1 MIKRKERIIIRKGKK
16 RSLEDWVLDSVI
28 FILLMLIILFTLYP
42 FYYILIITFNSGADT
57 ASGGMYLWPRQF
69 TFENYS
75 YFLNDPKWLKAFG
88 MSILRTVVGTTLGV
102 LFTCLVA
109 YGLARKELMF
119 RKSYFFIIIF
129 AMNFSG
135 GLIAYY
141 VVLRSIGLMNTFG
154 VYVIPGMLNLFFL
167 LIAIS
172 FFNEIPEE
180 IGESARIDGASEVSI
195 FIRIMLPVSMPLI
208 ATMCLFIGSGH
219 WNSWLDSAYFVQNE
233 NLRTLTYRM
242 MQVINQSMVASGAS
256 EAANAAMSR
265 THVTPFS
272 IQATAMVVS
281 ILPILGVYP
290 FLQKHFVSGMMLGSV
305 KG

>member
-1 MIKRKERIIIRKGKK
+1 MALRRKKTF
-16 RSLEDWVLDSVI
+16 EDWSLDTFI
-28 FILLMLIILFTLYP
+28 FIALLLIVAVTLYP
-42 FYYILIITFNSGADT
+42 FYYILLITFNAGTDT
-57 ASGGMYLWPRQF
+57 TNGGMYFWPRDF
-69 TFENYS
+69 TLANYN
-75 YFLNDPKWLKAFG
+75 YFLSEPKWIRALG
-88 MSILRTVVGTTLGV
+88 MSLLRTVVGTALGV
-102 LFTCLVA
+102 LFTSLVA
-109 YGLARKELMF
+109 YGLAKKELIF
-119 RKSYFFIIIF
+119 RNGYFMIILF

-141 VVLRSIGLMNTFG
+141 VVLRSIGLINTFG

-172 FFNEIPEE
+172 FFRDIPEE
-180 IGESARIDGASEVSI
+180 LAESARIDGASELRI
-195 FIRIMLPVSMPLI
+195 FARIMLPVSMPLL

-219 WNSWLDSAYFVQNE
+219 WNAWLDSAYFVQNE
-233 NLRTLTYRM
+233 GLRTLTYRM
-242 MQVINQSMVASGAS
+242 MQVINQTMVPSGDAASS
-256 EAANAAMSR
+256 SMSR

-281 ILPILGVYP
+281 IIPILGVYP

>member
-1 MIKRKERIIIRKGKK
+1 
-16 RSLEDWVLDSVI
+16 
-28 FILLMLIILFTLYP
+28 
-42 FYYILIITFNSGADT
+42 
-57 ASGGMYLWPRQF
+57 MYLWPRDF
-69 TFENYS
+69 TFGNYI
-75 YFLNDPKWLKAFG
+75 YFLEDPKWVSALG
-88 MSILRTVVGTTLGV
+88 MSLLRTVIGTTLGV
-102 LFTCLVA
+102 LFTAMVA
-109 YGLARKELMF
+109 YGLARRDLLF

-141 VVLRSIGLMNTFG
+141 IVLKSMGLINTFG

-180 IGESARIDGASEVSI
+180 LGESARIDGASELRI
-195 FIRIMLPVSMPLI
+195 FARIVIPVSLPLI
-208 ATMCLFIGSGH
+208 ATMSLFIGSGH
-219 WNSWLDSAYFVQNE
+219 WNAWLDSAYFVQNE
-233 NLRTLTYRM
+233 ALRTLTYRM
-242 MQVINQSMVASGAS
+242 MQVINQSMVPTGD
-256 EAANAAMSR
+256 AATAAMSR
-265 THVTPFS
+265 SKVTPFS

-281 ILPILGVYP
+281 IIPILGVYP